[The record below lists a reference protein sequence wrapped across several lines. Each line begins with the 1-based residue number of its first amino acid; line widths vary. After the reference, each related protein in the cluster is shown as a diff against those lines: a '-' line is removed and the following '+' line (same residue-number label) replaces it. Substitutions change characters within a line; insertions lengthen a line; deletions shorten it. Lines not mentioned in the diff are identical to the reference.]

1 MAMAKVLSGNNGLDL
16 CFQGG
21 DVASYING
29 PTSFIYLN
37 HPTNYYDNQWHML
50 TVTYNGA
57 NAVLYYDGVA
67 VNSGPFT
74 QLIDI
79 EATRKF
85 NIGSWANNGSGIVGD
100 IDVVQVYNRGLT
112 ASEVSQNYN
121 SLRRK
126 FGV

>member
-1 MAMAKVLSGNNGLDL
+1 
-16 CFQGG
+16 
-21 DVASYING
+21 
-29 PTSFIYLN
+29 
-37 HPTNYYDNQWHML
+37 ML
-50 TVTYNGA
+50 TVTYNGT

-85 NIGSWANNGSGIVGD
+85 NVGSWANNGSGIVGD

-121 SLRRK
+121 AHRRK